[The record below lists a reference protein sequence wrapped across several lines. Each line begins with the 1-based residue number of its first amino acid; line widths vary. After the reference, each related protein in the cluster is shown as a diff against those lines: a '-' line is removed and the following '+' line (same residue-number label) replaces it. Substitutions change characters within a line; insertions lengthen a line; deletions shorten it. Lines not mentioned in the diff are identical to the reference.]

1 MEHQADGRTDSTPA
15 EAPFPVSPPLYE
27 PPHAGLPRYVAPSA
41 PAPVPTPPTPS
52 GDSTG
57 VGWRAALI
65 GGVVGAVLAI
75 LFGGALV
82 LAFVADDESGS
93 DPIEASADGGVDV
106 KSILD
111 RAQPSV
117 VSISTGQE
125 TLGAL
130 FEGAG
135 TGVIISED
143 GLVLTNDHVI
153 TGAETMTVDLPDG
166 RTFDAEL
173 IGSFP
178 ANDIALIQ
186 LQGASGLTAAQL
198 GSSAE
203 LEVGD
208 PVVAIGNALGIGGS
222 PTVTQGIVSA
232 LNRQISQEGIT
243 LDDVIQTD
251 TAINHGNSGGPLVN
265 AAGEVVGINTAVG
278 EYQGV
283 QTPGIGFAIA
293 IDALKPLIEDLKA
306 GEGAITQDTVFLGVR
321 TIDVTTVPPD
331 QLTTYGVETE
341 SGAFVAS
348 VTGRSA
354 AEEAGLV
361 EGDVIVEIDG
371 QPVATPNEVGEAV
384 LERAPGDEVEIVYER
399 NGERLT
405 ATATLTT
412 RADTDD

>member
-1 MEHQADGRTDSTPA
+1 M
-15 EAPFPVSPPLYE
+15 
-27 PPHAGLPRYVAPSA
+27 
-41 PAPVPTPPTPS
+41 
-52 GDSTG
+52 
-57 VGWRAALI
+57 
-65 GGVVGAVLAI
+65 LAI

-82 LAFVADDESGS
+82 LAFVADDDSGS
-93 DPIEASADGGVDV
+93 DPIEASAEGGLDV

-135 TGVIISED
+135 TGVIISDD

-153 TGAETMTVDLPDG
+153 SGAETMTVDLPDG
-166 RTFDAEL
+166 RTFEAEL

-186 LQGASGLTAAQL
+186 LEGASGLTAAKL

-208 PVVAIGNALGIGGS
+208 GGGHRQRARHRGG

-232 LNRQISQEGIT
+232 LTARSRPGGLT

-251 TAINHGNSGGPLVN
+251 SAINPGNSGGPLVN
-265 AAGEVVGINTAVG
+265 SAGEVVGINTAVG

-306 GEGAITQDTVFLGVR
+306 GEGTVTQDTVFLGVR

-331 QLTTYGVETE
+331 QLSTYGVETE
-341 SGAFVAS
+341 AGAFVAS

-384 LERAPGDEVEIVYER
+384 LERAPGDQVEIVYER

-412 RADTDD
+412 RAETDD